1 MYEQQNRLYLL
12 DLARAFAAI
21 TVVLQHY
28 QHFYIYKYKE
38 ISEVFDRSAQPFF
51 NLIGFAYNFGSQAV
65 PFFFIL
71 SGFIFFS
78 YYYRK
83 ILYRKINFRNFF
95 ILRLSRLYPL
105 HFLTLIMTVFFQLIY
120 IKYVNHYFI
129 FEENNIRNFF
139 AHLFLIQEWPFM
151 SKNSSNAFNSPSFSI
166 SVEIFLYISF
176 FFISLNYAKNLKQTL
191 IIALIALTT
200 YSLIRSTLA
209 LGLLLFFLGGVL
221 YYLLIKINEN
231 LINNRNLIIGILL
244 IINLV
249 IFSGSLNHPFLTL
262 QFELAPLF
270 GNRLMILLY
279 FVKFP
284 LILIDL
290 CIIQFFF
297 KNIGKKF
304 QILGDISYTVYL
316 VHFPL
321 QIIFHL
327 INLKFFNISYD
338 HNLIFILFIFV
349 VILFSFITYKF
360 FELPLKK
367 HLRKKFIKQQ
377 LV

>member
-1 MYEQQNRLYLL
+1 MDEQQNRLYLL

-38 ISEVFDRSAQPFF
+38 VSEVFDRSTQPFF

-166 SVEIFLYISF
+166 SAS
-176 FFISLNYAKNLKQTL
+176 
-191 IIALIALTT
+191 
-200 YSLIRSTLA
+200 
-209 LGLLLFFLGGVL
+209 
-221 YYLLIKINEN
+221 
-231 LINNRNLIIGILL
+231 
-244 IINLV
+244 
-249 IFSGSLNHPFLTL
+249 
-262 QFELAPLF
+262 
-270 GNRLMILLY
+270 
-279 FVKFP
+279 
-284 LILIDL
+284 
-290 CIIQFFF
+290 
-297 KNIGKKF
+297 
-304 QILGDISYTVYL
+304 
-316 VHFPL
+316 
-321 QIIFHL
+321 
-327 INLKFFNISYD
+327 
-338 HNLIFILFIFV
+338 
-349 VILFSFITYKF
+349 
-360 FELPLKK
+360 
-367 HLRKKFIKQQ
+367 
-377 LV
+377 